1 MDRTVNLS
9 TKFSITQSQR
19 IDEAVKQ
26 YEFKNTSE
34 FLRSCVNYFFD
45 FLELK
50 EKLKDPEVNRKFIE
64 EHDPLIQAERDIL
77 KLEQVVGHMTQE
89 ERTRIEFAIA
99 KENNKMITINNK
111 SLEERKII
119 LQRGGEINPKIGYH
133 ETYLHNDRNDK
144 RQFYIPISP
153 DFKEK
158 WQALSMLEKETLRDE
173 LKIKLEE
180 FHKIY
185 PDYSHEPSFAYELKD
200 ITEAIK
206 REKLVL
212 SNQKNSRE

>member
-26 YEFKNTSE
+26 YGFKNTSE

-77 KLEQVVGHMTQE
+77 RLDQVVGKLTTDE
-89 ERTRIEFAIA
+89 INRIQWALT
-99 KENNKMITINNK
+99 KEYTKRVALDNK
-111 SLEERKII
+111 SLEERKTI
-119 LQRGGEINPKIGYH
+119 LLRGAEIYPKIGYH
-133 ETYLHNDRNDK
+133 ETNLFNDRNDDRK
-144 RQFYIPISP
+144 FYIPITP

-173 LKIKLEE
+173 LQVKRKKVVEE
-180 FHKIY
+180 LNRDPHF
-185 PDYSHEPSFAYELKD
+185 DYQLKQ

-206 REKLVL
+206 REQLVL
-212 SNQKNSRE
+212 SNQKHRREEK

>member
-1 MDRTVNLS
+1 MERTVNLS
-9 TKFSITQSQR
+9 TKFSITQSQK
-19 IDEAVKQ
+19 IDEAVAQ
-26 YEFKNTSE
+26 YGFKNQSE
-34 FLRSCVNYFFD
+34 FIRSSVTYFFD

-50 EKLKDPEVNRKFIE
+50 EKLIDPEVNRKFIE

-99 KENNKMITINNK
+99 KENNKVIAINNK
-111 SLEERKII
+111 SLQMNKEVM
-119 LQRGGEINPKIGYH
+119 QRGGEINPKVGYW
-133 ETYLHNDRNDK
+133 EAYRDDGNIFYVPIEPRNDI
-144 RQFYIPISP
+144 RW
-153 DFKEK
+153 KE
-158 WQALSMLEKETLRDE
+158 LSMLEKETLRDE

-180 FHKIY
+180 FHKKY
-185 PDYSHEPSFAYELKD
+185 PNYSHEPGFAYTLKD

-212 SNQKNSRE
+212 SNQKNSREEK

>member
-26 YEFKNTSE
+26 YGFKNTSE

-64 EHDPLIQAERDIL
+64 EHDPLIQAERDWI
-77 KLEQVVGHMTQE
+77 KLDQVVGHYTIDEINRMQ
-89 ERTRIEFAIA
+89 FSLA
-99 KENNKMITINNK
+99 KEYSKRIGIINRSIK
-111 SLEERKII
+111 KDKEIM
-119 LQRGGEINPKIGYH
+119 QRGGEINPKVGYWEAYH
-133 ETYLHNDRNDK
+133 DDGSV
-144 RQFYIPISP
+144 FYVPLEP
-153 DFKEK
+153 RHDTKWKE
-158 WQALSMLEKETLRDE
+158 LSMLEKETLRDE

-180 FHKIY
+180 FHKRY
-185 PDYSHEPSFAYELKD
+185 PDYTHKPSFEYTLKS
-200 ITEAIK
+200 ISEAIE
-206 REKLVL
+206 REK
-212 SNQKNSRE
+212 K